1 MGKVSV
7 FLDTDVIISS
17 LLSRTGASYNV
28 INNPKIEKEIT
39 SSIEKEV
46 KEVSKRLNISEQ
58 YTNKTLKNVRVMTIG
73 MTKNDLMKNYKDYV
87 IDEEDIHVVAGAHK
101 SKSKFLLSHNS
112 RHYKINKIE
121 IDLGILVIK
130 PGNFLQYLRSIN
142 EF

>member
-58 YTNKTLKNVRVMTIG
+58 YTNKTLKKVRVMTIG